1 MDDLSHFDGTMFQ
14 EDENLEAL
22 RSRVDPKFDPANA
35 ALKAT
40 CGHPPIHI
48 HSQDDDALPNETAV
62 FTILVELV
70 DVPDDTYV
78 NLAID
83 TIRIVTDNINQDKD
97 VSASRAAVAINT
109 LYLSE
114 RPDPATRRSGSEGYL
129 YLIWSELFSWVRQ
142 IPVEHSA
149 MHRLV
154 DLIAELMKIDAQT
167 LHIWGQDIKL
177 WPQLPLLNPEFVE
190 ECEQR
195 RGVELQRLE
204 AFKDKLAADGV
215 YTLRSAWNQR
225 KAGME
230 NDKICIKNYKIY

>member
-70 DVPDDTYV
+70 DVPDDTY
-78 NLAID
+78 
-83 TIRIVTDNINQDKD
+83 DKD

-154 DLIAELMKIDAQT
+154 DLIAELMKIDTQT
-167 LHIWGQDIKL
+167 LLIWGQDIKL

-204 AFKDKLAADGV
+204 AFKDNRHGE
-215 YTLRSAWNQR
+215 R
-225 KAGME
+225 
-230 NDKICIKNYKIY
+230 